1 MDLQNTFYVIGIIYM
16 SLMTIIIIALVIAVF
31 AIKAKINEIHRQI
44 EERLHSVIQ
53 MVKMGEAVVDKA
65 RDFADR
71 HKK

>member
-1 MDLQNTFYVIGIIYM
+1 MDLQNTFYIIGIIYM

-44 EERLHSVIQ
+44 EDRLHAVIQ
-53 MVKMGEAVVDKA
+53 MLKMGEAVVDKA

>member
-1 MDLQNTFYVIGIIYM
+1 MDLQNTFYIIGIIYM

-44 EERLHSVIQ
+44 EDRLHAVIQ

>member
-44 EERLHSVIQ
+44 EDRLHAVIQ

>member
-16 SLMTIIIIALVIAVF
+16 SLMTVIIIALVIAVF

-44 EERLHSVIQ
+44 EERLHAVIE
-53 MVKMGEAVVDKA
+53 MVKMGETIVHKA
-65 RDFADR
+65 QDFADR